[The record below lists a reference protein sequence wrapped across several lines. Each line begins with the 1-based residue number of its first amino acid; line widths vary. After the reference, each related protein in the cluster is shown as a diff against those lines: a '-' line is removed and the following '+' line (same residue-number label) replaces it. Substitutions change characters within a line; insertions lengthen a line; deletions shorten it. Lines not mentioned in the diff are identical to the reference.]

1 MMTNVNYPPEL
12 LSSFVTVANSRSF
25 TEAARRLGLG
35 QPTVSQHVR
44 RLEAMTGRRLFERD
58 THSVRLTEDGQAMLI
73 FAQSILET
81 QERARRFFAGSE
93 LRGRLRFGSSED
105 FVLSRMPAILRNF
118 TRRHPEVDLELI
130 IALSGEL
137 NDMLNAGELDLA
149 LTKRRLGED
158 SGDFVA
164 REKLVWIGTEVTDFS
179 DRATLPL
186 VMYPPPSIT
195 RSAAIES
202 LDAAGIPWRIVC
214 TCGGLVGLRA
224 ATIAGFGVMVQP
236 LSLIPPGLVALPPA
250 PNLPPLEDIEFVLTG
265 TSKTLR
271 GPAAELAQ
279 AIKLDYSQG
288 KRAMAF

>member
-1 MMTNVNYPPEL
+1 MTNVNYPPEL
-12 LSSFVTVANSRSF
+12 LTSFVTVASSRSF

-58 THSVRLTEDGQAMLI
+58 THSVSLTEDGQAMLI

-118 TRRHPEVDLELI
+118 TRRHPEVDLELT

-137 NDMLNAGELDLA
+137 NEMLNAGELDLT

-164 REKLVWIGTEVTDFS
+164 REKLVWIGTEITDFS
-179 DRATLPL
+179 EHGTLPL

-195 RSAAIES
+195 RSAAIEA
-202 LDAAGIPWRIVC
+202 LDTAGIPWRIVC
-214 TCGGLVGLRA
+214 TCTGLVGLRA
-224 ATIAGFGVMVQP
+224 ATMAGFGVMVQP
-236 LSLIPPGLVALPPA
+236 LSLIPPGLIALPPA
-250 PNLPPLEDIEFVLTG
+250 PNLPPLEDTEFVLTG
-265 TSKTLR
+265 SSKVLR

-279 AIKLDYSQG
+279 AIKQDYAQN
-288 KRAMAF
+288 KRAIVF

>member
-1 MMTNVNYPPEL
+1 MTSAAYPPEL
-12 LSSFVTVANSRSF
+12 LTSFVTVANSRSF

-58 THSVRLTEDGQAMLI
+58 THSVSLTEDGQAMLI

-118 TRRHPEVDLELI
+118 TRRHPEVDLELT

-149 LTKRRLGED
+149 LTKRRLGEE

-179 DRATLPL
+179 QHATLPL

-195 RSAAIES
+195 RSAAIEA

-214 TCGGLVGLRA
+214 TCTGLVGLRA
-224 ATIAGFGVMVQP
+224 ATMAGFGVMVQP
-236 LSLIPPGLVALPPA
+236 LSLIPPGLVALPPS
-250 PNLPPLEDIEFVLTG
+250 PHLPPLEEIEFVLTG
-265 TSKTLR
+265 SSKTLR

-279 AIKLDYSQG
+279 AIKQDYSQN

>member
-1 MMTNVNYPPEL
+1 MMSAVNYPPEL
-12 LSSFVTVANSRSF
+12 LTSFVTVANSRSF

-44 RLEAMTGRRLFERD
+44 RLEGMTGRRLFERD
-58 THSVRLTEDGQAMLI
+58 THSVSLTEDGQAMLI
-73 FAQSILET
+73 FAQTILDT

-118 TRRHPEVDLELI
+118 TRRHPEVDLELT

-137 NDMLNAGELDLA
+137 NEMLNAGELDLA
-149 LTKRRLGED
+149 LTKRRLGEE

-164 REKLVWIGTEVTDFS
+164 REKLVWIGTEITDFS
-179 DRATLPL
+179 ERATLPL

-195 RSAAIES
+195 RSAAIEA

-224 ATIAGFGVMVQP
+224 ATMAGFGVMVQP
-236 LSLIPPGLVALPPA
+236 LSLIPPGLVALPPS
-250 PNLPPLEDIEFVLTG
+250 PNLPALEDIEFVLTG
-265 TSKTLR
+265 SSKTLR

-279 AIKLDYSQG
+279 AIKQDYSQN
-288 KRAMAF
+288 KRAMVF